1 MAVRIAS
8 ESPPESPPEPPSER
22 RRLLSYKTL
31 VQVGG
36 GAAAVA
42 SVLGLALTIGDRTFG
57 LFESDAPPGPHLEEV
72 RLETMPLGAYYVA
85 KKGPGSLEGLRYT
98 KAELD
103 SNELVVNFDA
113 RFEGSTKA
121 VAYPVR
127 LTLLTRDSSGKVH
140 VGEPRQDN
148 YTMDKSDDHC
158 GCSDVFVVHPRHGE
172 SYQVLAQILSP
183 NGTAVLQ
190 DRPSAWYRA

>member
-1 MAVRIAS
+1 VKTAS
-8 ESPPESPPEPPSER
+8 TSPPESRPEPPSER

-31 VQVGG
+31 VEVGG
-36 GAAAVA
+36 AAAAVA
-42 SVLGLALTIGDRTFG
+42 SVLGLAFMIGDRTFG
-57 LFESDAPPGPHLEEV
+57 LFDSNALPGP
-72 RLETMPLGAYYVA
+72 RLDQVTVKAMPLRAYYIA
-85 KKGPGSLEGLRYT
+85 KKGPAALKGLRYT

-103 SNELVVNFDA
+103 RDELVVSFDA
-113 RFEGSTKA
+113 WFVGSTKA

-148 YTMDKSDDHC
+148 YTMDKSDDQC